1 VNAVAKVILV
11 VGFLITFGAG
21 MVVGWQYRGHEVLA
35 APATTTRPTSR
46 SGFLEAELNLS
57 AEQREQ
63 MKKIWSETAHRGGRE
78 QEDRRRQ
85 FRKERDEAIAA
96 LIRPED
102 RAKYDTVLKTYSDKS
117 SAMEREWRGNYERA
131 VERTKEILNPEQR
144 KKYEE
149 ILKKQENRR
158 AEERATSRPG
168 TGKPS

>member
-1 VNAVAKVILV
+1 VAKVILV

-21 MVVGWQYRGHEVLA
+21 LAVGWQFRGHDALA
-35 APATTTRPTSR
+35 APAATTRPTSR
-46 SGFLEAELNLS
+46 SGFLEAELGLT

-63 MKKIWSETAHRGGRE
+63 MKKIWSDTAHRGGRE

-96 LIRPED
+96 LIRPDD
-102 RAKYDTVLKTYSDKS
+102 RAKYDLVLKTYSEKN
-117 SAMEREWRGNYERA
+117 SAMEREWRGNYERS
-131 VERTKEILNPEQR
+131 VERTKQILSPEQR

-168 TGKPS
+168 TDKPS

>member
-1 VNAVAKVILV
+1 MAKLMLV
-11 VGFLITFGAG
+11 VGFLIAFGAG
-21 MVVGWQYRGHEVLA
+21 MAVGWQFRGHEALA
-35 APATTTRPTSR
+35 APATATTRPAGR
-46 SGFLEAELNLS
+46 AGFLEAELGLN
-57 AEQREQ
+57 EQQREQ

-78 QEDRRRQ
+78 QEEKRRA

-102 RAKYDTVLKTYSDKS
+102 KEKFEQVVKTYADRN
-117 SAMEREWRGNYERA
+117 AALEQAWRSNYQNSVAE
-131 VERTKEILNPEQR
+131 TKKILNPEQR

-168 TGKPS
+168 ADKPS